1 MSPRRWALTLQ
12 YRPSQALCQALWP
25 SRYNTDPARLCARL
39 CDSDVCIR
47 LDHHSS
53 TSWRQFRLASTLG
66 WLQERV
72 WVHWGQLLARP
83 WENAPANQLT
93 ALPTEGG
100 GAAGRVKPLVL
111 SRVLDLHGYRLRVE
125 VQQEGSNLWFSAE
138 YWIFTVGDEASEY
151 RLYVDGYSGDASPEW
166 LASVHSGMNFTTY
179 DQDNDL
185 DYFSNCAVAWD
196 GGWWHNVCF
205 KICLTCG
212 WSSHF
217 WASLPN
223 GEVIDASRM
232 MIQPQPVWS
241 SELELEAGLSSL
253 DLWPPADLTWPD
265 PTRPCHWTLWNS
277 NT

>member
-1 MSPRRWALTLQ
+1 MIHQHLEDNLDWRLPWADYKNGFGSIEGSFWLGLEKMHLLTS
-12 YRPSQALCQALWP
+12 SQP
-25 SRYNTDPARLCARL
+25 
-39 CDSDVCIR
+39 
-47 LDHHSS
+47 
-53 TSWRQFRLASTLG
+53 
-66 WLQERV
+66 
-72 WVHWGQLLARP
+72 
-83 WENAPANQLT
+83 
-93 ALPTEGG
+93 
-100 GAAGRVKPLVL
+100 
-111 SRVLDLHGYRLRVE
+111 YRLRVE

-232 MIQPQPVWS
+232 MIQPQPV
-241 SELELEAGLSSL
+241 
-253 DLWPPADLTWPD
+253 
-265 PTRPCHWTLWNS
+265 
-277 NT
+277 